1 MLSIRLELFID
12 EKDLEEKEALLKSI
26 ARAILNNKAIV
37 TKSSIFKLSDEEV
50 RRALS
55 LLSDKNENNS

>member
-1 MLSIRLELFID
+1 MLSVRLELFID
-12 EKDLEEKEALLKSI
+12 EKDLEEKEALVKAV
-26 ARAILNNKAIV
+26 ARAILNNKATI

-55 LLSDKNENNS
+55 LLSDKND